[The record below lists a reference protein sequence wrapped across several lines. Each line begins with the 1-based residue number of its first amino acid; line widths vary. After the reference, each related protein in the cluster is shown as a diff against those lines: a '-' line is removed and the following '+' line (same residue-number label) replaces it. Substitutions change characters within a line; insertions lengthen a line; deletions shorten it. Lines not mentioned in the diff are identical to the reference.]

1 MRLGDKGAVDLLGVA
16 ASAWHRMERTD
27 RFERL
32 GKLWFMP
39 HIGTR
44 FSIDKHGNETSIQHC
59 RSINNVASCN
69 ACAHH

>member
-27 RFERL
+27 RFERF

-39 HIGTR
+39 HIGTLG
-44 FSIDKHGNETSIQHC
+44 FSIDRSGNTKYTLYDISPAPH
-59 RSINNVASCN
+59 N
-69 ACAHH
+69 AV